1 MSQVED
7 IKRQLETAYAAI
19 QELDDDLAAGRIGKA
34 DHEELKRKSER
45 QAAALV
51 ARLRDAERAASRE
64 PSRVSSR
71 PSFGTTLKS
80 PLGLTIG
87 GVALLA
93 FGVVLGVLVA
103 RFTANDNA
111 QAVVASGAG
120 GGGVMSVPAGMPPG
134 GMPPA
139 GAMSGPGGQPVGPAG
154 RPPGAGEVSPA
165 LDALRKDVE
174 VENPPIKKLLAFANQ
189 ALEEG
194 HVPAAIW
201 GYKRVMSR
209 EPKNV
214 EAITQ
219 IGLILAQGNHMDQGL
234 ARIDEAIS
242 IDAKYPKAY
251 WNKANILFHGKGD
264 FTGAAASLETYL
276 KLVPTGEHAEQA
288 RALLAQARTQAANG
302 GKAKAATPAT
312 KPGAGPAR

>member
-1 MSQVED
+1 
-7 IKRQLETAYAAI
+7 
-19 QELDDDLAAGRIGKA
+19 
-34 DHEELKRKSER
+34 
-45 QAAALV
+45 
-51 ARLRDAERAASRE
+51 
-64 PSRVSSR
+64 
-71 PSFGTTLKS
+71 
-80 PLGLTIG
+80 
-87 GVALLA
+87 
-93 FGVVLGVLVA
+93 
-103 RFTANDNA
+103 
-111 QAVVASGAG
+111 
-120 GGGVMSVPAGMPPG
+120 
-134 GMPPA
+134 
-139 GAMSGPGGQPVGPAG
+139 
-154 RPPGAGEVSPA
+154 VSPA

-264 FTGAAASLETYL
+264 FAGAAASLETYL

-288 RALLAQARTQAANG
+288 RTLLAEARTQAANG
-302 GKAKAATPAT
+302 GKARAATPAA